1 MDPSNL
7 PDGVGVG
14 CSQLSIRHDPEAQ
27 GTVYWNG
34 KVGIRASSRKKSAN
48 MNPA

>member
-7 PDGVGVG
+7 PDGLGLG
-14 CSQLSIRHDPEAQ
+14 HSQLSIKHDPEAQ

-34 KVGIRASSRKKSAN
+34 KVETRAPSRKESAN